1 MSPTEKPVEEFPLKE
16 PWPFDA
22 PWDDEGASA

>member
-22 PWDDEGASA
+22 PWEDDDGA

>member
-1 MSPTEKPVEEFPLKE
+1 MSPKDKPVEEFPLKE

-22 PWDDEGASA
+22 PWEDDDGQ

>member
-1 MSPTEKPVEEFPLKE
+1 MSPDPKPFEEFPLKE

-22 PWDDEGASA
+22 PWEDDDEG